1 MIHKENSGMN
11 FWTGTYLLSMR
22 WKFSLLAR
30 LCSLKFFLDK
40 PKCR

>member
-22 WKFSLLAR
+22 WKFSLVMFAQI
-30 LCSLKFFLDK
+30 FFLDK